1 MSNTAGLPQDII
13 HDILLHLPVKSLAQ
27 CKCISKPW
35 RNLISGPY
43 FIKTYL
49 KQDTHNHKL
58 ILISP
63 PNSLYSIDLCKN
75 PPHNIENEVAIK
87 LKFEHPNRWL
97 QVLGSCNG
105 LLLVVYEGNTIFLL
119 NPTTLEFKKLPDFR
133 FSDVIPHRTVH
144 GIGFDSSTDDYKIV
158 TITFHDDKGELL
170 NEPESYPV
178 HKGPTNSNVWGGSDE
193 PEMLV
198 HVYTMKE
205 NYWERIQNS
214 PFNHS
219 DSWPC
224 SGVFL
229 NGSVH
234 WLATIA
240 CSYKWVIAAFDIAKE
255 IFWEVPVPDIYTD
268 DQQGQIDTARLSVL
282 GGCLSLC
289 LYTYYDTDDGKQ
301 AYVWDLWVMKKHGV
315 TESWTKISIKE
326 PDYMFYTLRPICL
339 LSNEEILMES
349 DGKKLVV
356 YDLKDCS
363 FRDIVVCGL
372 PDIFRDHV
380 VCLESLVSPNCN
392 SGIELT
398 RK

>member
-1 MSNTAGLPQDII
+1 
-13 HDILLHLPVKSLAQ
+13 
-27 CKCISKPW
+27 
-35 RNLISGPY
+35 
-43 FIKTYL
+43 
-49 KQDTHNHKL
+49 
-58 ILISP
+58 
-63 PNSLYSIDLCKN
+63 
-75 PPHNIENEVAIK
+75 
-87 LKFEHPNRWL
+87 
-97 QVLGSCNG
+97 
-105 LLLVVYEGNTIFLL
+105 
-119 NPTTLEFKKLPDFR
+119 
-133 FSDVIPHRTVH
+133 
-144 GIGFDSSTDDYKIV
+144 
-158 TITFHDDKGELL
+158 
-170 NEPESYPV
+170 
-178 HKGPTNSNVWGGSDE
+178 
-193 PEMLV
+193 
-198 HVYTMKE
+198 MKE
-205 NYWERIQNS
+205 NYWKRIQNS

-289 LYTYYDTDDGKQ
+289 LYTYYATDDGKQ

-315 TESWTKISIKE
+315 TESWTKFSIKE

-356 YDLKDCS
+356 YDLKECS
-363 FRDIVVCGL
+363 FREIVVCGL

-392 SGIELT
+392 SGIELP